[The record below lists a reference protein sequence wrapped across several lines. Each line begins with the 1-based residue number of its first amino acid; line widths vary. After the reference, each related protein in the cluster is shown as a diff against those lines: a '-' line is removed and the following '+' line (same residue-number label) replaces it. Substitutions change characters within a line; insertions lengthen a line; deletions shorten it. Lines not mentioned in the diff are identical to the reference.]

1 MSRLNVPPL
10 EGALAGAQRILD
22 NVGAQLGFVSNMFKT
37 IASNPTVLEVVTTLQ
52 GTLSRVLDAETQ
64 HSIALAVAQANRCS
78 YCLAIHTY
86 VATEFGGMSGDD
98 IELGRVG
105 SSVDPKRAAAA
116 RFAQRVVDNRGQVS
130 DAELVTAAL
139 HRARV
144 DWLPHCSSSA
154 AARVSPSPRGAAG
167 LEQGESC
174 DSGHRRCVCAGAQRT
189 GVGAGQK
196 PVSLRCL
203 PTVGVPDHRA
213 GIGRV
218 RSRAFGSSRTKGRGR
233 SLRRSE
239 GASMADDNDPI
250 QASRL
255 LSENHVHFSRAC
267 STAGDDVDAGSAS
280 RCAFVASER

>member
-1 MSRLNVPPL
+1 MVRSSASSRTSSRPSRQTRPLSRSSRLC
-10 EGALAGAQRILD
+10 
-22 NVGAQLGFVSNMFKT
+22 K
-37 IASNPTVLEVVTTLQ
+37 

-64 HSIALAVAQANRCS
+64 HRIALAVAQANHCS
-78 YCLAIHTY
+78 YCLAIHAY

-116 RFAQRVVDNRGQVS
+116 RFEQRGVDNRGQVS
-130 DAELVTAAL
+130 DAELVTAGL
-139 HRARV
+139 HRARA

-154 AARVSPSPRGAAG
+154 AVRVSPSPRGAAG

-174 DSGHRRCVCAGAQRT
+174 DSGHRRCGCAGAQRT

-218 RSRAFGSSRTKGRGR
+218 RSPRSGRRGR
-233 SLRRSE
+233 RIE
-239 GASMADDNDPI
+239 GGRFDGVKVRPWRTTTI
-250 QASRL
+250 PSRPA
-255 LSENHVHFSRAC
+255 AC
-267 STAGDDVDAGSAS
+267 
-280 RCAFVASER
+280 